1 MNWEVWTMK
10 SRISCCNAGLLR
22 RTLLRGAPLW
32 GLWTLGGLLLLPLH
46 LLSLFRVDSREA
58 TEYLFVITQVGTVLV
73 FGYGLL
79 VAWYLFA
86 YLYNT
91 RTAYHYGSL
100 PLRRETQFL
109 TRYLAGLLF
118 HLVPAAVTALLTI
131 VAAAL
136 QGANCAAAAGIFFAV
151 TSLVYLFYYSLA
163 VLIAQLVGHI
173 AALPVLYVV
182 LNFTSV
188 VLETILAAVIQA
200 FTFGMDLGQDLW
212 PDWLSP
218 FFYALRRNLFGYK
231 TIWDD
236 VTGEFQS
243 VQFNGW
249 VPALIFGAV
258 GLGFALLAF
267 LLFRKRHLETAGDV
281 IAVSFLKPVFLYALS
296 LGSGIVLGWLLSAY
310 LFYNGQN
317 RFLTMLICMLLG
329 TALGYW
335 AGQMLLHKSLRVLS
349 KGNWVRC
356 GAVMLVVAAGMLG
369 CRYDITGFS
378 RYVPDAADVQSVMM
392 GYGGGIVTDRE
403 IIEETVALHQQIVD
417 QRYVI
422 EAEAARADWAPSF
435 RITYQLQ
442 DGSYVLRSFSLPVDG
457 FDYETADRSSLA
469 WAASELK
476 NDPKVLEA
484 KYFPANGAPAYDRWR
499 VEYYVED
506 GSYMEQ
512 LNLTYDQGKQLADAI
527 RTDIE
532 AGTLGGDG
540 ISWPYQAFSGLDVI
554 LTCYFG
560 DYLSQDTLNVCPAA
574 EATCAVLRD
583 IGVSETAFAP

>member
-46 LLSLFRVDSREA
+46 LLSLFRVDSRET
-58 TEYLFVITQVGTVLV
+58 TEYLLGITQVGTVLV

-118 HLVPAAVTALLTI
+118 HLVPAAVIALLTI
-131 VAAAL
+131 LVTAL
-136 QGANCAAAAGIFFAV
+136 QGANCLAASGTFFAA

-188 VLETILAAVIQA
+188 VVETILAGVIRT
-200 FTFGMDLGQDLW
+200 FTFGMASGQNLW

-218 FFYALRRNLFGYK
+218 LFYSLQKNLFGYE
-231 TIWDD
+231 TIWDE

-249 VPALIFGAV
+249 VPALVFGAV

-267 LLFRKRHLETAGDV
+267 LLCRKRHLETAGDV

-296 LGSGIVLGWLLSAY
+296 LGCGIVLGWVFSEY
-310 LFYNGQN
+310 LFYNGRN

-335 AGQMLLHKSLRVLS
+335 AGQMLLQKSLRVLS
-349 KGNWVRC
+349 KGNWIRC
-356 GAVMLVVAAGMLG
+356 GAALLVVAAGMLC

-378 RYVPDAADVQSVMM
+378 RYVPDAEDVESISLD
-392 GYGGGIVTDRE
+392 YDGGIVTDRE
-403 IIEETVALHQQIVD
+403 IIEKTVALHQEIVD
-417 QRYVI
+417 QRYAI
-422 EAEAARADWAPSF
+422 EAEAAQAPWSPSF
-435 RITYQLQ
+435 RITYRLQ
-442 DGSYVLRSFSLPVDG
+442 DGSYVLRSFPLPVYG
-457 FDYETADRSSLA
+457 FDYETADRSGLA
-469 WAASELK
+469 WAASELQ

-484 KYFPANGAPAYDRWR
+484 KYFPANGVPAYDRWR
-499 VEYYVED
+499 VEYYTED
-506 GSYMEQ
+506 GSYMEP
-512 LNLTYDQGKQLADAI
+512 LNLTYDQGKQLAEAI
-527 RTDIE
+527 RADIE
-532 AGTLGGDG
+532 AGALGGDG
-540 ISWPYQAFSGLDVI
+540 ISWPHENLPVDLILRYYYGDAVSECGLS
-554 LTCYFG
+554 LTKE
-560 DYLSQDTLNVCPAA
+560 A
-574 EATCAVLRD
+574 EATCAVLRE
-583 IGVSETAFAP
+583 IGIPETVFEP

>member
-46 LLSLFRVDSREA
+46 LLSLFRVDSRET
-58 TEYLFVITQVGTVLV
+58 TEYLLGITQVGTVLV

-378 RYVPDAADVQSVMM
+378 RYVPDAADVQSVMLD
-392 GYGGGIVTDRE
+392 YNGGIVTDRE
-403 IIEETVALHQQIVD
+403 IIEETLALHQQIVD
-417 QRYVI
+417 QRYAI
-422 EAEAARADWAPSF
+422 EAETARADWAPSF

-469 WAASELK
+469 WAASELE
-476 NDPKVLEA
+476 NDPKVLRA
-484 KYFPANGAPAYDRWR
+484 RYFPDDEEPAYDRFR
-499 VEYYVED
+499 VEYRKAD
-506 GSYMEQ
+506 GNWIS
-512 LNLTYDQGKQLADAI
+512 LSLTYEQGGQLAEAI
-527 RTDIE
+527 QADID
-532 AGTLGGDG
+532 AGTLGGEG
-540 ISWPYQAFSGLDVI
+540 ISWPYTTIFGLNVYIAYYFDERLSEHVLDV
-554 LTCYFG
+554 
-560 DYLSQDTLNVCPAA
+560 SPAA
-574 EATCAVLRD
+574 EATCAILQD
-583 IGVSETAFAP
+583 LGIPETAFAP

>member
-22 RTLLRGAPLW
+22 RSILRGAPLW

-46 LLSLFRVDSREA
+46 LLSLFRVDSRET
-58 TEYLFVITQVGTVLV
+58 TEYLLGITQVGTVLV

-118 HLVPAAVTALLTI
+118 HLVPAAVIALLTI
-131 VAAAL
+131 LVTVL
-136 QGANCAAAAGIFFAV
+136 QGANCLAASGTFFAA

-188 VLETILAAVIQA
+188 VVETILAGVIRT
-200 FTFGMDLGQDLW
+200 FTFGMASGQNLW

-218 FFYALRRNLFGYK
+218 LFYSLQKNLFGYE
-231 TIWDD
+231 TIWDE

-249 VPALIFGAV
+249 VPALVFGAV

-267 LLFRKRHLETAGDV
+267 LLCRKRHLETAGDV

-296 LGSGIVLGWLLSAY
+296 LGCGIVLGWVFSEY
-310 LFYNGQN
+310 LFYNGRN

-335 AGQMLLHKSLRVLS
+335 AGQMLLQKSLRVLS
-349 KGNWVRC
+349 KGNWIRC
-356 GAVMLVVAAGMLG
+356 GAALLVVAAGMLC

-378 RYVPDAADVQSVMM
+378 RYVPDAEDVESISLD
-392 GYGGGIVTDRE
+392 YDGGIVTDRE
-403 IIEETVALHQQIVD
+403 IIEKTVALHQEIVD
-417 QRYVI
+417 QRYTI
-422 EAEAARADWAPSF
+422 EAETARANWSPSF
-435 RITYQLQ
+435 RITYRLQ

-469 WAASELK
+469 WAASEME

-506 GSYMEQ
+506 GSYMEP
-512 LNLTYDQGKQLADAI
+512 LNLTYDQGKQLAEAI
-527 RTDIE
+527 RADIE
-532 AGTLGGDG
+532 AGALGGNG
-540 ISWPYQAFSGLDVI
+540 ISWPHENLPVDLILRYYYGDAVSECGLS
-554 LTCYFG
+554 LTKE
-560 DYLSQDTLNVCPAA
+560 A
-574 EATCAVLRD
+574 EATCAVLRE
-583 IGVSETAFAP
+583 IGIPETVFEP

>member
-58 TEYLFVITQVGTVLV
+58 TEYLLGITQVGTVLV

-79 VAWYLFA
+79 VAWFLFA

-136 QGANCAAAAGIFFAV
+136 QGANCVVAAGIFFAV

-188 VLETILAAVIQA
+188 VLETILAGVIRTL
-200 FTFGMDLGQDLW
+200 TFGMDSGQDLW

-218 FFYALRRNLFGYK
+218 FYYALRRNLFGYK

-258 GLGFALLAF
+258 GLGF

-296 LGSGIVLGWLLSAY
+296 LGSGIVLGCLLSDY

-417 QRYVI
+417 QRYAI
-422 EAEAARADWAPSF
+422 ESEAARADWAPSF

-457 FDYETADRSSLA
+457 FDYETADHSSLA

-484 KYFPANGAPAYDRWR
+484 RYFPANGAPAYDRWR

-554 LTCYFG
+554 LTYYFG

-583 IGVSETAFAP
+583 IGVPETVFVP

>member
-1 MNWEVWTMK
+1 MK

-46 LLSLFRVDSREA
+46 LLSLFRVDSRET
-58 TEYLFVITQVGTVLV
+58 TEYLLGITQVGTVLV

-118 HLVPAAVTALLTI
+118 HLVPAAVIALLTI
-131 VAAAL
+131 LVTVL
-136 QGANCAAAAGIFFAV
+136 QGANCLAASGTFFAA

-188 VLETILAAVIQA
+188 VVETILAGVIRT
-200 FTFGMDLGQDLW
+200 FTFGMASGQNLW

-218 FFYALRRNLFGYK
+218 LFYSLQKNLFGYK

-296 LGSGIVLGWLLSAY
+296 LGCGIVLGWVFSEY
-310 LFYNGQN
+310 LFYNGRN

-335 AGQMLLHKSLRVLS
+335 AGQMLLQKSLRVLS
-349 KGNWVRC
+349 KGNWIRC
-356 GAVMLVVAAGMLG
+356 GAALLVVAAGMLC

-378 RYVPDAADVQSVMM
+378 RYVPDAEDVESISLD
-392 GYGGGIVTDRE
+392 YDGGIVTDRG
-403 IIEETVALHQQIVD
+403 IIEETVALHQEIVD
-417 QRYVI
+417 QRYTI
-422 EAEAARADWAPSF
+422 EAETARADWSPSF
-435 RITYQLQ
+435 RITYRLQ
-442 DGSYVLRSFSLPVDG
+442 DGSYVLRSFPLPVYG
-457 FDYETADRSSLA
+457 FDYETADRSGLA
-469 WAASELK
+469 WAASELQ

-484 KYFPANGAPAYDRWR
+484 KYFPANGVPAYDRWR
-499 VEYYVED
+499 VEYYTED
-506 GSYMEQ
+506 GSYMEP
-512 LNLTYDQGKQLADAI
+512 LNLTYDQGKQLAEAI
-527 RTDIE
+527 RADIE
-532 AGTLGGDG
+532 AGALGGNG
-540 ISWPYQAFSGLDVI
+540 ISWPHENLPVDLILRYYYGDAVSECGLS
-554 LTCYFG
+554 LTKE
-560 DYLSQDTLNVCPAA
+560 A
-574 EATCAVLRD
+574 EATCAVLRE
-583 IGVSETAFAP
+583 IGIPETVFEP

>member
-46 LLSLFRVDSREA
+46 LLSLFRVDSRET
-58 TEYLFVITQVGTVLV
+58 TEYLLGITQVGTVLV

-118 HLVPAAVTALLTI
+118 HLVPAAVIALLTI
-131 VAAAL
+131 LVTVL
-136 QGANCAAAAGIFFAV
+136 QGANCLAASGTFFAA

-188 VLETILAAVIQA
+188 VVETILAGVIRT
-200 FTFGMDLGQDLW
+200 FTFGMASGQNLW

-218 FFYALRRNLFGYK
+218 LFYSLQKNLFGYK

-249 VPALIFGAV
+249 VSALIFGAV

-296 LGSGIVLGWLLSAY
+296 LGCGIVLGWVFSEY
-310 LFYNGQN
+310 LFYNGRN

-335 AGQMLLHKSLRVLS
+335 AGQMLLQKSLRVLS
-349 KGNWVRC
+349 KGNWIRC
-356 GAVMLVVAAGMLG
+356 GAALLVVAAGMLC

-378 RYVPDAADVQSVMM
+378 RYVPDAEDVESISLD
-392 GYGGGIVTDRE
+392 YDGGIVTDRG
-403 IIEETVALHQQIVD
+403 IIEETVALHQEIVD
-417 QRYVI
+417 QRYTI
-422 EAEAARADWAPSF
+422 EAETARADWSPSF
-435 RITYQLQ
+435 RITYRLQ
-442 DGSYVLRSFSLPVDG
+442 DGSYVLRSFPLPVYG
-457 FDYETADRSSLA
+457 FDYETADRSGLA
-469 WAASELK
+469 WAASELQ

-484 KYFPANGAPAYDRWR
+484 KYFPANGVPAYDRWR
-499 VEYYVED
+499 VEYYTED
-506 GSYMEQ
+506 GSYMEP
-512 LNLTYDQGKQLADAI
+512 LNLTYDQGKQLAEAI
-527 RTDIE
+527 RADIE
-532 AGTLGGDG
+532 AGALGGNG
-540 ISWPYQAFSGLDVI
+540 ISWPHENLPVDLILRYYYGDAVSECGLS
-554 LTCYFG
+554 LTKE
-560 DYLSQDTLNVCPAA
+560 A
-574 EATCAVLRD
+574 EATCAVLRE
-583 IGVSETAFAP
+583 IGIPETVFEP

>member
-1 MNWEVWTMK
+1 MSWEVWTMK

-22 RTLLRGAPLW
+22 RSILRGAPLW

-46 LLSLFRVDSREA
+46 LLSLFRVDSRET
-58 TEYLFVITQVGTVLV
+58 TEYLLGITQVGTVLV

-118 HLVPAAVTALLTI
+118 HLVPAAVIALLTI
-131 VAAAL
+131 LVTAL
-136 QGANCAAAAGIFFAV
+136 QGANCLAASGTFFAA

-188 VLETILAAVIQA
+188 VVEAILASVIQA
-200 FTFGMDLGQDLW
+200 FTFGMASGQDLW

-218 FFYALRRNLFGYK
+218 FFHALRRNLFGYK

-296 LGSGIVLGWLLSAY
+296 LGSGIVLGWVFSEY

-378 RYVPDAADVQSVMM
+378 RYVPDAADVQSVMLDYN
-392 GYGGGIVTDRE
+392 GSIVTDRK

-417 QRYVI
+417 QRYTI
-422 EAEAARADWAPSF
+422 EAETARADWAPSF

-457 FDYETADRSSLA
+457 FDYETADHSSLA

-484 KYFPANGAPAYDRWR
+484 KYFPADGAPAYDRWC

-540 ISWPYQAFSGLDVI
+540 ISWPSENLPVDLILRYYYGDAVSECGLS
-554 LTCYFG
+554 LTKE
-560 DYLSQDTLNVCPAA
+560 A
-574 EATCAVLRD
+574 EATCAVLRE
-583 IGVSETAFAP
+583 IGVPETVFEP